1 MHSQVARNNQDD
13 SVATKLK
20 TTNDSSPVIKFDI
33 SLQSDNDDD
42 NADDGDDGGEHRYQ
56 PGDELCGD
64 IVLVLA
70 SPLRVSSIV
79 VQLRGEA
86 TVAWKTEAASA
97 HSASARRH
105 PRRHGCS
112 RWYEASELYVDER
125 QSIIVDAHNDLLQPG
140 EHKFRLSFQLPR
152 GLPTSFHGKFGDV
165 SYVLLASF
173 VDRKSMTSCL
183 AGARHVVCVPFIV
196 RRPSTSPSKS
206 QSRAKPVSVKLSR
219 RLFASAPFICASGLL
234 RVDFCVVDGTSYR
247 LGDDIHVALRVIND
261 SPRVVVALTVSLVQI
276 CEFCAQS
283 ARRRCVALVS
293 RRCDKNG
300 HVTQTDSGRCVHFRL
315 NIPPDLP
322 ESRLDGCDVI
332 DISYELRFAVEVVIY
347 VDCFNLI
354 NFCISTGLHVKVCHT
369 HCDIV
374 LFR

>member
-1 MHSQVARNNQDD
+1 MDNKVARNNQDD
-13 SVATKLK
+13 SAATKVK
-20 TTNDSSPVIKFDI
+20 STNDSSPVIKFDI
-33 SLQSDNDDD
+33 SLHPDSDNDNDNDDD
-42 NADDGDDGGEHRYQ
+42 DDVEHHYQ
-56 PGDELCGD
+56 PGDQLCGD
-64 IVLVLA
+64 VVLVLA

-86 TVAWKTEAASA
+86 TVAWKTDAAST

-105 PRRHGCS
+105 SRHRGCS

-140 EHKFRLSFQLPR
+140 EHRFRLSFQLPR

-183 AGARHVVCVPFIV
+183 SGARHVVCAPFIV
-196 RRPSTSPSKS
+196 RRPSTPPATS
-206 QSRAKPVSVKLSR
+206 QSHTKPVSVKLSR
-219 RLFASAPFICASGLL
+219 RLFAAAPFICASGLL
-234 RVDFCVVDGTSYR
+234 RVDFCVVDGASYR
-247 LGDDIHVALRVIND
+247 LGDEIHVAVRVTND
-261 SPRVVVALTVSLVQI
+261 SPRVVVALTVSLVQL

-315 NIPPDLP
+315 NVPPDLP

-332 DISYELRFAVEVVIY
+332 DIGYELRFAVEVVIY
-347 VDCFNLI
+347 VDCFDLINLI
-354 NFCISTGLHVKVCHT
+354 NLINYYF
-369 HCDIV
+369 
-374 LFR
+374 